1 VLASDLA
8 MAEND
13 SSELGRIALC
23 DFIQSVEG
31 DREKHLSNKQ
41 VTLEEGFDAATKFLT
56 SYAEHLD
63 SEDIRS
69 FISWLTFEKWESEC
83 LKEFSCESHQKN
95 ERFSCTPDFNEKDQ
109 NTKRKPIEII
119 YARYIRFESHPQ
131 DKVRIMKG
139 NPNAKY
145 PSRQQDYVKIFS
157 NGRVIGKN
165 GFEIKLVQDG
175 FKKAMNHPDA
185 HTPTSQWMQWKQW
198 DTL

>member
-109 NTKRKPIEII
+109 NTKRN
-119 YARYIRFESHPQ
+119 
-131 DKVRIMKG
+131 MKG